1 MESPHAETKEEK
13 EARRAEKSARK
24 AERAEKREK
33 KAAKAAKRS
42 SDAGLPVESA
52 VPPSDSKKRRR
63 SVDAEEAAPPPSIA
77 KAARVTALPAPGRMR
92 TRSTDSLADALGA
105 PAPAPAPERR
115 PRTRSLDAV
124 PEDEAVSSVPAGG
137 AAAQRTAAAF
147 IAEHSMTV
155 KGPPGF
161 VCPPPMESF
170 ASTPFPAAIL
180 TKFTAAGYT
189 APTVTQA
196 LSWPVALTGCNLVSV
211 AKTGSGK
218 TIGYLLPAFHGM
230 LKDRVAKGGAG
241 AGPAVGVRPAAG
253 ASPAFLAAGK
263 PTLLVLAPTRELA
276 CQIEGEATKFGRAVG
291 LRATCVYGGAPKS
304 MQVWEGRR
312 GGVRLY
318 APRGADPPPL
328 PSLPSQI
335 RALRSG
341 VEVVIGTPGRL
352 LDLLNDRCLALSD
365 VRYLVLDEADRMLV
379 RGGEKEREVRTPNNA
394 PPLHCCPACPPLIRT
409 WASRRTSAP
418 SSRRRPRR
426 ARRCSSRPRGR
437 AQCSGSQRSSVRGWK
452 RGGGAAVAGGGAV
465 RVVQQLCPP
474 LPPAPPAA
482 PKTVQITLG
491 ETDVLVANPSVTQV
505 RPQPP
510 PPPSAL
516 LWKESAPPPVPSPP
530 CRT

>member
-1 MESPHAETKEEK
+1 MESPRAETKEEK

-42 SDAGLPVESA
+42 SDAGLPAESA

-63 SVDAEEAAPPPSIA
+63 SVDAEDAAPPPSIT
-77 KAARVTALPAPGRMR
+77 KAARVAALPAPGRMR

-105 PAPAPAPERR
+105 PAPAPAPARR

-124 PEDEAVSSVPAGG
+124 PEDEAVPSVPAGG

-147 IAEHSMTV
+147 IAEHSMTI

-161 VCPPPMESF
+161 VCPPPMETF

-196 LSWPVALTGCNLVSV
+196 MSWPVALSGCNLVSV

-304 MQVWEGRR
+304 MQVGGGGEGCAFAFRS
-312 GGVRLY
+312 
-318 APRGADPPPL
+318 ADLFFSPVSSSPPH
-328 PSLPSQI
+328 
-335 RALRSG
+335 RRSG
-341 VEVVIGTPGRL
+341 
-352 LDLLNDRCLALSD
+352 RCGL
-365 VRYLVLDEADRMLV
+365 
-379 RGGEKEREVRTPNNA
+379 
-394 PPLHCCPACPPLIRT
+394 
-409 WASRRTSAP
+409 ASR
-418 SSRRRPRR
+418 
-426 ARRCSSRPRGR
+426 
-437 AQCSGSQRSSVRGWK
+437 W
-452 RGGGAAVAGGGAV
+452 
-465 RVVQQLCPP
+465 
-474 LPPAPPAA
+474 
-482 PKTVQITLG
+482 
-491 ETDVLVANPSVTQV
+491 
-505 RPQPP
+505 
-510 PPPSAL
+510 
-516 LWKESAPPPVPSPP
+516 
-530 CRT
+530 